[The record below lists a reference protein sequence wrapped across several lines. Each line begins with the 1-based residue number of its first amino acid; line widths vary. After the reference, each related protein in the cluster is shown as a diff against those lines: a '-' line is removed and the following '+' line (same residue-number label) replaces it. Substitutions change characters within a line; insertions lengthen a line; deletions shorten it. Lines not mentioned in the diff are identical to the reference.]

1 MKKREWR
8 FFDELLQLPEV
19 TYQFRED
26 KGWKADSVAAEWRK
40 HGAIENMKSLI
51 STTLNTRSILPDSM
65 RFIRSDVPTALSDS
79 DIQWLMDNNIRTIV
93 DLREEE
99 EREQKRCPLENMAGF
114 QYICLP
120 VTGGNKVPETPADV
134 PKSYLNMVD
143 DQFAKIID
151 FIENAETNVLYFC
164 NAGKDRTG
172 VVSAVLLK
180 RQGFQEEY
188 IIQDYLKSAENLKEM
203 LKTFAENNPDVDINV
218 ITPRREY
225 MKIFLEN

>member
-1 MKKREWR
+1 
-8 FFDELLQLPEV
+8 
-19 TYQFRED
+19 
-26 KGWKADSVAAEWRK
+26 
-40 HGAIENMKSLI
+40 MKSLI
-51 STTLNTRSILPDSM
+51 STTLNTRSILP
-65 RFIRSDVPTALSDS
+65 
-79 DIQWLMDNNIRTIV
+79 
-93 DLREEE
+93 
-99 EREQKRCPLENMAGF
+99 
-114 QYICLP
+114 
-120 VTGGNKVPETPADV
+120 ETSADV

-143 DQFAKIID
+143 ERFGKIID